1 MFFVQTVFNVE
12 GDTLVENVSGP
23 FSTRIVRAVEGSQMI
38 MVSVG

>member
-23 FSTRIVRAVEGSQMI
+23 FTTRIVRSVDGGQMA
-38 MVSVG
+38 MVSGV